1 MKLYVL
7 KRLKKSSMKGKI
19 NKKYSRI
26 RRCTKVRKNKYS
38 NQLFRLV
45 VHRTSRH
52 IYAQIIVSKKS
63 VVSTCAST
71 VEFKKLNIHHTYT
84 GNKHSAKIIGQLIA
98 ERALQKGIKIVF
110 FDRSG
115 FKYHGRVKELAE
127 SARIS
132 GLIF

>member
-1 MKLYVL
+1 M
-7 KRLKKSSMKGKI
+7 

-26 RRCTKVRKNKYS
+26 RRCTKIRKNKHS
-38 NQLFRLV
+38 NRLFRLV

-52 IYAQIIVSKKS
+52 IYAQIVVSKKS
-63 VVSTCAST
+63 TISASAST
-71 VEFKKLNIHHTYT
+71 VEFKKLNINHTYT

-98 ERALQKGIKIVF
+98 ERALKKGIKVVF

-132 GLIF
+132 GLVF